1 MFIESENTQD
11 LKAPEERNVLVIWG
25 RLRSSGA
32 ESTFFGFSLYKH
44 FVPPGLKSTQPNQSV
59 HYCANFR
66 HSTLDSRLKAA
77 FAHHSSLITHH

>member
-1 MFIESENTQD
+1 MVIESENTQD

-44 FVPPGLKSTQPNQSV
+44 FVPPGLKSTQPNQ
-59 HYCANFR
+59 
-66 HSTLDSRLKAA
+66 
-77 FAHHSSLITHH
+77 